1 MNGNKMNGMNGCGCG
16 NQMNRPNNGCG
27 CGNQM
32 NRPNNGCGCGN
43 QMNRSNNGCGC
54 ESVDFSQNLMNLCR
68 DDLLKVINEVSFAM
82 YDCCLFLDTHPMDSC
97 ALDYFQKMKKK
108 RKAAMDIYT
117 RKFGPLVLDCAGDGC
132 TWDWGQEPL
141 PWE

>member
-1 MNGNKMNGMNGCGCG
+1 MNGNKMNGMNGCGCS

-32 NRPNNGCGCGN
+32 NRP
-43 QMNRSNNGCGC
+43 NNGCGC

-108 RKAAMDIYT
+108 RKLIYYKEKYHILT
-117 RKFGPLVLDCAGDGC
+117 KNSRILF
-132 TWDWGQEPL
+132 E
-141 PWE
+141 